1 MNIRLVG
8 DCALLVELSDFNAAQ
23 ALRHHLCRLSWPG
36 IVEIVPGYRSVLIE
50 VDPLVQDPEET
61 AATLQGL
68 VTDAMLRPEP
78 IEHQIDV
85 RYEGADLVAVA
96 KETGLTVAEVIRRHS
111 GAIYTVAFLGFAPGF
126 PYLVGLDPALQVA
139 RLKAPRAGVPAGS
152 VAIADQFSGIYPRST
167 PGGWR
172 LLGVTDAILFDATRP
187 RPALL
192 NPGDRVRFRAL
203 Q

>member
-36 IVEIVPGYRSVLIE
+36 VLEIVPGYRSVLIE
-50 VDPLVQDPEET
+50 VDPLVQDPEQT

-68 VTDAMLRPEP
+68 VTDAMLLPVP
-78 IEHQIDV
+78 AEHQIDV

-139 RLKAPRAGVPAGS
+139 RLKAPRASVPAGS